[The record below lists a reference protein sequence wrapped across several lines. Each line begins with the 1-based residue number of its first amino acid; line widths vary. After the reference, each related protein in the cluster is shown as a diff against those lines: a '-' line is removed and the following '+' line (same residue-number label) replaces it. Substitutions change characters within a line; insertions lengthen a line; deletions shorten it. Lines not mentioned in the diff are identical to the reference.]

1 MSDETF
7 DGRVAQLDER
17 RRLLLQRLR
26 EQRRQ
31 QPATIGARPAGDE
44 RVPLSRAQEQL
55 WFLAQL
61 APAEP
66 TYNLVQAS
74 YLAGELD
81 SGALRRAL
89 DEVVR
94 RHEALRTVVET
105 ADGEAYQRVLP
116 PGPVTLA
123 TGDVSHLPPGERRAA
138 TLALLQEKEVH
149 RPFDLAAGPLFRARL
164 VRLGPTEHALALA
177 VHHIV
182 VDGWSMGLVIRELGA
197 AYDAYR
203 RGGRPELP
211 PPPLQYPD
219 FARWQRRH
227 PAPADLE
234 VHLRYWADRLA
245 DLPTLELPTDRP
257 RPATASFTG
266 AMLDHPLDP
275 QLHAGVQ
282 ALAKEAGAS
291 PFMVLVAAFGA
302 LLARYTGADDLAVGT
317 TFGGRSRPE
326 LEGVVGFFANMGVL
340 RLDASGDPSFATL
353 VDRARDTCLG
363 AWEHQD
369 APFERVV
376 QRLAPPRDPSRNPL
390 FQVAVQLLDGSTW
403 GGPALPG
410 TDSDP
415 VDLRLDRS
423 RFDMMVS
430 LIDHGDRY
438 SVLTEYSTDL
448 FEARRVRTM
457 LDHLAR
463 LLDAGLADPGTRLSR
478 LPLLDPAERERV
490 LAVGAGERR
499 EVAAATV
506 LQLVRAQAERTPDL
520 VAVRHGDDELTY
532 RELLDRAVRR
542 AAGLRAAGLRPG
554 DRVPVLLDRGVDEVL
569 SPLAIWHAGGV
580 YVPLD
585 TAAPPNRLRRI
596 LTNCA
601 ARLLLTRVEHA
612 AGVPDGPWRT
622 LLLDSGDLDSGDL
635 APDVTAGADGP
646 GPDDL
651 AYVLHTSGTTG
662 DPKGVQ
668 LPHRGFVTYL
678 DWMRDLWR
686 CGPGD
691 RVLHG
696 CAPVFDLAAGEVL
709 AALTSGA
716 TVVVIGK
723 DRLLSPDGLAGV
735 LEQERITHLF
745 LTPTTLGLAEGDTDR
760 FGALREVLVGGEVCP
775 ADLVARWARPGRRRF
790 VNLYGP
796 TEATVGCLAHDCTD
810 WSASTPPPIGR
821 SMPNRRTY
829 VVDRWDNPVPPGV
842 PGEILVGGAAL
853 STGYLNDVGLTAR
866 RFTGDPFVPDG
877 RVYRTGDRG
886 HWDADG
892 RLHFDGRLDGQV
904 KLRGLRVELDEI
916 EATLSRHPAV
926 TRAAVT
932 VVRDGNGVQRLV
944 GYVVDAA
951 VPADDVALRTHLAAE
966 LPAHLVPGHLVRLPA
981 LPLTTSG
988 KVNRRMLPAPE
999 AGDVDEVGSAPTGT
1013 TERQVAE
1020 IFAEVLGV
1028 ARVGAE
1034 ASFFD
1039 LGGHSLQAAHVL
1051 SRVAGRLGASVP
1063 LKQFY
1068 TTPTVRAVARLA
1080 GHGPV
1085 ADASPLVSL
1094 KPGGSRPRLYCPHA
1108 VSGSPYWYLPLSR
1121 ALHPEQPMDGFEA
1134 PGLEGDADP
1143 IDDLVVLAGRYVA
1156 ALRER
1161 QPHGPYLLAGWS
1173 MGGFLCFEMARQLAA
1188 AGAAPDLVV
1197 MIDSNEPGPLPLPGE
1212 RQVMETF
1219 VADLAGLSGSP
1230 APVLGAEVVGAPDPI
1245 GALTAF
1251 LVRHGLIPPDVRTDF
1266 VAHRYAVFRANMR
1279 AIYGYQPARYP
1290 GRTVLVQAER
1300 EASRAAWRRWAPEL
1314 ETLTLPGDHYSMW
1327 SPANLP
1333 ALASLIDTQV
1343 DRVLGVG

>member
-7 DGRVAQLDER
+7 DGRVARLDER
-17 RRLLLQRLR
+17 RRLLLERMRQ
-26 EQRRQ
+26 QRRQ
-31 QPATIGARPAGDE
+31 PPATIGARPAGDE

-74 YLAGELD
+74 YLTGEVD
-81 SGALRRAL
+81 TAALRRAL
-89 DEVVR
+89 DGVVA
-94 RHEALRTVVET
+94 RHEALRTVVESV
-105 ADGEAYQRVLP
+105 DGVAYQRVLP
-116 PGPVTLA
+116 PGPASLVVD
-123 TGDVSHLPPGERRAA
+123 DVSRLPEEQRRPAA
-138 TLALLQEKEVH
+138 LTLLQQQEVH
-149 RPFDLAAGPLFRARL
+149 RPFDLATGPLFRARL
-164 VRLGPTEHALALA
+164 VRLGPTEHALAVA
-177 VHHIV
+177 AHHIV
-182 VDGWSMGLVIRELGA
+182 VDGWSMGLILRELAA
-197 AYDAYR
+197 AYDAHR
-203 RGGRPELP
+203 HGTPARLDP
-211 PPPLQYPD
+211 PALQYPD
-219 FARWQRRH
+219 FARWQH
-227 PAPADLE
+227 QQLATAELDN
-234 VHLRYWADRLA
+234 HLGYWAQRLA
-245 DLPTLELPTDRP
+245 DLPTLELPADRP
-257 RPATASFTG
+257 RPTTASFRG
-266 AMLDHPLDP
+266 ALLEQPLDP

-282 ALAKEAGAS
+282 ALAKETGAS
-291 PFMVLVAAFGA
+291 PFMVLVAAFA
-302 LLARYTGADDLAVGT
+302 AMLARYTGTDDLAVGT
-317 TFGGRSRPE
+317 TFSGRSRPE
-326 LEGVVGFFANMGVL
+326 LESVVGFFANMGVL
-340 RLDASGDPSFATL
+340 RLDTSGDPSFATL

-376 QRLAPPRDPSRNPL
+376 QRLAPPRDPGRNPL

-403 GGPALPG
+403 GGPTLPG
-410 TDSDP
+410 TDSTP

-430 LIDHGDRY
+430 LVDHGDRY

-448 FEARRVRTM
+448 FDARRVRAM
-457 LDHLAR
+457 LDHVAR
-463 LLDAGLADPGTRLSR
+463 LLDAGLADPGTTLSR
-478 LPLLDPAERERV
+478 LPMLDPAERDRV
-490 LAVGAGERR
+490 LALGTGERR
-499 EVAAATV
+499 EVAPATV
-506 LQLVRAQAERTPDL
+506 HQLVRAQAERNPDA
-520 VAVRHGDDELTY
+520 VAVRHGDHELTY
-532 RELLDRAVRR
+532 RELLDRAARR

-554 DRVPVLLDRGVDEVL
+554 DRVPALLDRGVDEVL
-569 SPLAIWHAGGV
+569 TPLAIWHAGGV

-601 ARLLLTRVEHA
+601 ARLVLTRTEHV

-622 LLLDSGDLDSGDL
+622 LLLDSGDLDSAAGL
-635 APDVTAGADGP
+635 APEPST
-646 GPDDL
+646 GPDGL

-678 DWMRDLWR
+678 DWMRDQWR

-723 DRLLSPDGLAGV
+723 DRLLSPGGLAEV
-735 LEQERITHLF
+735 LAAERITHLF
-745 LTPTTLGLAEGDTDR
+745 LTPTTLGLVEGDTER
-760 FGALREVLVGGEVCP
+760 FDALREVLVGGEVCP

-810 WSASTPPPIGR
+810 WSAATPPPIGVT
-821 SMPNRRTY
+821 MPNRRTY
-829 VVDRWDNPVPPGV
+829 LVDRWDNPVPVGV

-853 STGYLNDVGLTAR
+853 STGYLNDDELTR
-866 RFTGDPFVPDG
+866 SRFTVDPFDPQG

-886 HWDADG
+886 HWDAQG
-892 RLHFDGRLDGQV
+892 RLHFGGRLDGQV

-916 EATLSRHPAV
+916 EALLSRHSGVA
-926 TRAAVT
+926 RAAVT

-944 GYVVDAA
+944 GYVVDGAE
-951 VPADDVALRTHLAAE
+951 PASDADLRTHLSTE
-966 LPAHLVPGHLVRLPA
+966 LPAHLVPGRFVRLPA

-988 KVNRRMLPAPE
+988 KVNRRALPAPE
-999 AGDVDEVGSAPTGT
+999 AADTDDTGAAPTTGA
-1013 TERQVAE
+1013 ERQVAE

-1034 ASFFD
+1034 TSFFD

-1051 SRVAGRLGASVP
+1051 ARIAGRIGTSVS

-1068 TTPTVRAVARLA
+1068 ATPTVRAVARFVE
-1080 GHGPV
+1080 HGPV
-1085 ADASPLVSL
+1085 VDASPLVTL
-1094 KPGGSRPRLYCPHA
+1094 KAAGSRPRLYCPHA

-1121 ALHPEQPMDGFEA
+1121 ALHPEQTVDGFEA
-1134 PGLEGDADP
+1134 PGLEGGIEP
-1143 IDDLVVLAGRYVA
+1143 VDDLVTLAGRYVG

-1197 MIDSNEPGPLPLPGE
+1197 MIDSNEPGPLPLPSE

-1219 VADLAGLSGSP
+1219 VADLAGLSAAP
-1230 APVLGAEVVGAPDPI
+1230 APPLDAEVVDAADPI
-1245 GALTAF
+1245 AALTGF
-1251 LVRHGLIPPDVRTDF
+1251 LVRHGLIPSDVRADF
-1266 VAHRYAVFRANMR
+1266 VANRYAVFRANMR
-1279 AIYGYQPARYP
+1279 AIYGYQPAPYA

-1300 EASRAAWRRWAPEL
+1300 EASRAAWRRWSPAMEVV
-1314 ETLTLPGDHYSMW
+1314 TLPGDHYSMW
-1327 SPANLP
+1327 SPQHLP
-1333 ALASLIDTQV
+1333 ALAALIDDQV
-1343 DRVLGVG
+1343 ARVLDLG